1 MRGLG
6 DTFESTPIHTALFF
20 NGDAAHDT
28 THLARRHPTLL
39 RRPDR
44 LEPGTFSTSRQRRRR
59 KHRRHA
65 IERQQ
70 WLGTLLPNG
79 LPEAGYLSIANNG
92 EQAIDL
98 LGASSPDFGNV
109 MLHQSIGNG
118 STMRMIMVDK
128 LTIPAHGKVD
138 IAPGGYH
145 LMLMAATHP
154 IAPGA
159 TVQVVLKFSDG
170 KTLTTVL
177 PVRSAG
183 GQ

>member
-1 MRGLG
+1 MTPRTLLAVTLLCSAGLIG
-6 DTFESTPIHTALFF
+6 LSLAPSAQAAS
-20 NGDAAHDT
+20 DAA
-28 THLARRHPTLL
+28 A
-39 RRPDR
+39 
-44 LEPGTFSTSRQRRRR
+44 STAATQLSVSNGWVR
-59 KHRRHA
+59 
-65 IERQQ
+65 
-70 WLGTLLPNG
+70 WLPNG